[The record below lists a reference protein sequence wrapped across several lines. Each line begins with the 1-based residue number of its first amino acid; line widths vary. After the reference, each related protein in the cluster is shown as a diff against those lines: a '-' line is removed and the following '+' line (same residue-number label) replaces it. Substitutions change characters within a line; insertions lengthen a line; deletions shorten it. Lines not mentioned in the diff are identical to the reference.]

1 METEPEGGGGDGVH
15 DCSLNKTPGPA
26 KGYKYRDFD
35 PSRPH
40 LQGSG
45 FSDRL
50 GGWTSR
56 RSPLL
61 NQMMESYTDCGGIK
75 HVNGTTLPSKMA
87 VAALTQ
93 DLLQIIFPGFI
104 SEKPIADLLRET
116 DAQLRSL
123 EKQLKI
129 EIAKSLVMH
138 PVAGQDA
145 ETATMAFLRKLP
157 DVRCLVQTDVEAAF
171 QGDPAAASKEEVVL
185 AYPGIEAIAVF
196 RMAHVLYQL
205 GVAFL
210 PRMMTEW
217 AHSRT
222 GIDLHP
228 GAEIGTHF
236 FIDHGTG
243 VVIGGTSKIG
253 NRVRLYQGVGLVAR
267 SLAKHVERDE
277 QGHALGGKRH
287 PTVGDDVTIY
297 ANSTIVGGDTVIG
310 DRTIVGGNVWVTRSI
325 PPDSIALYEAQQLSI
340 HPKHRST
347 GDWVI

>member
-1 METEPEGGGGDGVH
+1 MDHPM
-15 DCSLNKTPGPA
+15 N
-26 KGYKYRDFD
+26 
-35 PSRPH
+35 
-40 LQGSG
+40 
-45 FSDRL
+45 RL
-50 GGWTSR
+50 VE
-56 RSPLL
+56 
-61 NQMMESYTDCGGIK
+61 QMLESYAHCGGIK
-75 HVNGTTLPSKMA
+75 HLNGASLPSKNA

-93 DLLQIIFPGFI
+93 DLLHIIFPGFI
-104 SEKPIADLLRET
+104 AEQQVSVQDLPHETALQLGSLQKRLQREI
-116 DAQLRSL
+116 S
-123 EKQLKI
+123 
-129 EIAKSLVMH
+129 KSLDMH
-138 PVAGQDA
+138 PLASQSA
-145 ETATMAFLRKLP
+145 ESVTLDFLRKLA
-157 DVRCLVQTDVEAAF
+157 DVRCLIQTDVEAAF
-171 QGDPAAASKEEVVL
+171 QGDPAAANKEEVVL
-185 AYPGIEAIAVF
+185 AYPGVEAVAVF
-196 RMAHVLYQL
+196 RMAHVLHKM

-228 GAEIGTHF
+228 GAEIGSHF

-243 VVIGGTSKIG
+243 VVIGGTARIG

-310 DRTIVGGNVWVTRSI
+310 DRTIIGGNVWLTRSI
-325 PPDSIALYEAQQLSI
+325 PPDSVAIFEAQQLSI
-340 HPKHRST
+340 HPRERHG

>member
-1 METEPEGGGGDGVH
+1 MDKSKK
-15 DCSLNKTPGPA
+15 SLVE
-26 KGYKYRDFD
+26 
-35 PSRPH
+35 
-40 LQGSG
+40 Q
-45 FSDRL
+45 
-50 GGWTSR
+50 
-56 RSPLL
+56 LL
-61 NQMMESYTDCGGIK
+61 ESYADCGGIK
-75 HVNGTTLPSKMA
+75 HLNGTTLPSKMA
-87 VAALTQ
+87 VNALTQ
-93 DLLQIIFPGFI
+93 DLLYIIFPGFI
-104 SEKPIADLLRET
+104 SERQVSDEELPREMET
-116 DAQLRSL
+116 KLASL
-123 EKQLKI
+123 EKRLKH
-129 EIAKSLVMH
+129 EIAKSLEMH
-138 PVAGQDA
+138 PVAGQAA
-145 ETATMAFLRKLP
+145 ETVTHAFLRQLP
-157 DVRCLVQTDVEAAF
+157 EVRCLVQTDVEAAYT
-171 QGDPAAASKEEVVL
+171 GDPAAASKEEVVL
-185 AYPGIEAIAVF
+185 AYPGVEAVAVF
-196 RMAHVLYQL
+196 RMAHVLHTF

-277 QGHALGGKRH
+277 QGNALSGKRH

-310 DRTIVGGNVWVTRSI
+310 DRTIVGGNVWINRSI

>member
-1 METEPEGGGGDGVH
+1 MK
-15 DCSLNKTPGPA
+15 SLV
-26 KGYKYRDFD
+26 DE
-35 PSRPH
+35 
-40 LQGSG
+40 
-45 FSDRL
+45 
-50 GGWTSR
+50 
-56 RSPLL
+56 LL
-61 NQMMESYTDCGGIK
+61 ESYAHCGGIK
-75 HVNGTTLPSKMA
+75 HLNGANLPSKMA
-87 VAALTQ
+87 IAALTQ
-93 DLLQIIFPGFI
+93 DLLHIIFPGFI
-104 SEKPIADLLRET
+104 AEQQVSMHDLPHETALQLSSLQKRLQREISK
-116 DAQLRSL
+116 SL
-123 EKQLKI
+123 EVK
-129 EIAKSLVMH
+129 
-138 PVAGQDA
+138 PVAGRNA
-145 ETATMAFLRKLP
+145 ESVTLDFLRKLP
-157 DVRCLVQTDVEAAF
+157 DVRGLIQTDVEAAF
-171 QGDPAAASKEEVVL
+171 QGDPAAANKEEVVL
-185 AYPGIEAIAVF
+185 AYPGVEAVAVF
-196 RMAHVLYQL
+196 RMAHVLYEF

-228 GAEIGTHF
+228 GADIGSHF

-243 VVIGGTSKIG
+243 VVIGGTAKIG

-310 DRTIVGGNVWVTRSI
+310 DRTIIGGNVWLNRSI

-340 HPKHRST
+340 HPRQRNN

>member
-1 METEPEGGGGDGVH
+1 M
-15 DCSLNKTPGPA
+15 KTLV
-26 KGYKYRDFD
+26 DE
-35 PSRPH
+35 
-40 LQGSG
+40 
-45 FSDRL
+45 
-50 GGWTSR
+50 
-56 RSPLL
+56 LL
-61 NQMMESYTDCGGIK
+61 ESYAHCGGIK
-75 HVNGTTLPSKMA
+75 HLNGASLPSKNA

-93 DLLQIIFPGFI
+93 DLLHIIFPGFI
-104 SEKPIADLLRET
+104 AEYQVSVQDLPHET
-116 DAQLRSL
+116 ALQLSSL
-123 EKQLKI
+123 QKRLAR
-129 EIAKSLVMH
+129 EIAKSLEMH
-138 PVAGQDA
+138 PVAGANA
-145 ETATMAFLRKLP
+145 ESVTLEFLRKLP
-157 DVRCLVQTDVEAAF
+157 DVRCLIQTDVEAAF

-185 AYPGIEAIAVF
+185 AYPGVEAVAVF
-196 RMAHVLYQL
+196 RMAHVLYKAD
-205 GVAFL
+205 VAFL

-297 ANSTIVGGDTVIG
+297 ANSTIVGGDTIIG
-310 DRTIVGGNVWVTRSI
+310 DRSIVGGNVWLNRSI
-325 PPDSIALYEAQQLSI
+325 PPDSVALYEAQQLTI
-340 HPKHRST
+340 HPKERLA
-347 GDWVI
+347 GDWMI

>member
-1 METEPEGGGGDGVH
+1 MN
-15 DCSLNKTPGPA
+15 SLVE
-26 KGYKYRDFD
+26 
-35 PSRPH
+35 
-40 LQGSG
+40 Q
-45 FSDRL
+45 
-50 GGWTSR
+50 
-56 RSPLL
+56 LL
-61 NQMMESYTDCGGIK
+61 ESYAHCGGIK
-75 HVNGTTLPSKMA
+75 HLNGSNLPSKMA

-93 DLLQIIFPGFI
+93 DLLHIIFPGFI
-104 SEKPIADLLRET
+104 AEHQVSMQDLPHET
-116 DAQLRSL
+116 ALHLSSL
-123 EKQLKI
+123 QKRLAR
-129 EIAKSLVMH
+129 EIAKSLEMH
-138 PVAGQDA
+138 PVPGRTA
-145 ETATMAFLRKLP
+145 ESVTLDFLRNLP
-157 DVRCLVQTDVEAAF
+157 DVRCLIQTDVEAAF

-185 AYPGIEAIAVF
+185 AYPGVEAVAVF
-196 RMAHVLYQL
+196 RMAHVLHQL

-217 AHSRT
+217 AHGRT

-267 SLAKHVERDE
+267 SLAKNVERDDK
-277 QGHALGGKRH
+277 GNSLAGKRH

-310 DRTIVGGNVWVTRSI
+310 DRTIIGGNVWLNRSI
-325 PPDSIALYEAQQLSI
+325 PADSVAIFEAQQVSI
-340 HPKHRST
+340 HPRERNG